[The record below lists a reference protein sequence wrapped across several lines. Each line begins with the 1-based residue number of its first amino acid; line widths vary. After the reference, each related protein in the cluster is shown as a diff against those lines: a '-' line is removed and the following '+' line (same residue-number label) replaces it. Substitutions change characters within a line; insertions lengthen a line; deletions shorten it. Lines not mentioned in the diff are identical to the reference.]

1 MLVSRLSLHSDFV
14 YFFRIYR
21 ILSSK
26 HTLHIFMKSIIARK
40 EDTLIE
46 LMNTNSRSSHPTTHL
61 HTTVK
66 MMLTNDPAATNGNA
80 VSLFHT
86 A

>member
-1 MLVSRLSLHSDFV
+1 
-14 YFFRIYR
+14 
-21 ILSSK
+21 
-26 HTLHIFMKSIIARK
+26 MKSIIARK

-46 LMNTNSRSSHPTTHL
+46 LMNTNSGSSHSKTHL
-61 HTTVK
+61 HTTMK
-66 MMLTNDPAATNGNA
+66 MMPTNDPAATNGNA

>member
-1 MLVSRLSLHSDFV
+1 
-14 YFFRIYR
+14 
-21 ILSSK
+21 
-26 HTLHIFMKSIIARK
+26 MKSIIASK

-46 LMNTNSRSSHPTTHL
+46 LMNTNNGSSHPKTQL
-61 HTTVK
+61 YTTVK

>member
-1 MLVSRLSLHSDFV
+1 
-14 YFFRIYR
+14 
-21 ILSSK
+21 
-26 HTLHIFMKSIIARK
+26 MKNANAKK
-40 EDTLIE
+40 EDPIIE
-46 LMNTNSRSSHPTTHL
+46 LMNTNSGSSHPKTHL